1 MFKEIRFHGRGG
13 QGSVTAAEVLAKAA
27 FKDGLVSQA
36 FPAFG
41 SERMGAPVR
50 AFCRVSD
57 KAIRTRSEIHTPD
70 FCVVQD
76 ATLLE
81 TVNVFEGIKA
91 GGMVVL
97 NSEKPEAVKVP
108 AGARGA
114 VLKAVPGTRIAMEVI
129 GRPIPNMVMLG
140 AFAGTTGLVTLASL
154 KAAVKERFGGKI
166 GDLNAAA
173 VEKAYNA
180 AKETK

>member
-1 MFKEIRFHGRGG
+1 MFKEIRIHGRGG

-50 AFCRVSD
+50 AFCRLSD
-57 KAIRTRSEIHTPD
+57 KPIRARSEIHTPD
-70 FCVVQD
+70 YCIVQD
-76 ATLLE
+76 PTLLE
-81 TVNVFEGIKA
+81 TVNVFEGLKA
-91 GGMVVL
+91 GGMVIL
-97 NSEKPEAVKVP
+97 NSEKPETVKVP
-108 AGARGA
+108 AGAA
-114 VLKAVPGTRIAMEVI
+114 LKGVPGTRIAMEVI
-129 GRPIPNMVMLG
+129 GRPIPNMVMVG
-140 AFAGTTGLVTLASL
+140 AFAGSTGLVSL
-154 KAAVKERFGGKI
+154 KSLQEAVKERFGGKV

-180 AKETK
+180 AKEHK

>member
-81 TVNVFEGIKA
+81 TVNVFEGLKA
-91 GGMVVL
+91 GGVVVL
-97 NSEKPEAVKVP
+97 NSEKPEAVKIP
-108 AGARGA
+108 AGA

-154 KAAVKERFGGKI
+154 KGAVKERFGGKI
-166 GDLNAAA
+166 GDMNAAA

>member
-1 MFKEIRFHGRGG
+1 MLKEIRVHGRGG

-57 KAIRTRSEIHTPD
+57 GAIRTRAEIHKPD
-70 FCVVQD
+70 FCIVQD
-76 ATLLE
+76 PTLLE
-81 TVNVFEGIKA
+81 TVNVFEGIKE
-91 GGMVVL
+91 GGVVIV
-97 NSEKPEAVKVP
+97 NTERPEEVKVP
-108 AGARGA
+108 PGA
-114 VLKAVPGTRIAMEVI
+114 VLKAVAGTRIAMEVI

-140 AFAGTTGLVTLASL
+140 AFAGATGAVSL
-154 KAAVKERFGGKI
+154 KSLKEAVKERFGGKV
-166 GDLNAAA
+166 GDLNAEA
-173 VEKAYNA
+173 VEKAYQA
-180 AKETK
+180 AKEPK

>member
-1 MFKEIRFHGRGG
+1 MFKEIRVHGRGG

-57 KAIRTRSEIHTPD
+57 KAIRNRSEIHTPD
-70 FCVVQD
+70 YCIVQD
-76 ATLLE
+76 PSLLE
-81 TVNVFEGIKA
+81 TVDVFEGLKA

-97 NSEKPEAVKVP
+97 NSEKPQDVKVP
-108 AGARGA
+108 AGMVVRA
-114 VLKAVPGTRIAMEVI
+114 VAGTRIAMEVI
-129 GRPIPNMVMLG
+129 GRPIPNMVMVG
-140 AFAGTTGLVTLASL
+140 AFAGSTGLVTLESL

-166 GDLNAAA
+166 GDLNAEA
-173 VEKAYNA
+173 VEKAYKA
-180 AKETK
+180 AKEQK

>member
-1 MFKEIRFHGRGG
+1 MLKEIRVHGRGG

-57 KAIRTRSEIHTPD
+57 KPIRMRSEIHTPD
-70 FCVVQD
+70 YCIVQD

-81 TVNVFEGIKA
+81 SVNVFQGLKA
-91 GGMVVL
+91 GGTVIL
-97 NSEKPEAVKVP
+97 NSEKPETVKVP
-108 AGARGA
+108 AGVTMRAA
-114 VLKAVPGTRIAMEVI
+114 AGTRIAMEVI
-129 GRPIPNMVMLG
+129 GRPIPNMVMIG
-140 AFAGTTGLVTLASL
+140 AFAGTTGLVTLESL

-166 GDLNAAA
+166 GEVNAAA

-180 AKETK
+180 AKEQK